1 MIRGYFNSG
10 RPSVLGLTYFVDLQQ
25 LRPVQFLIDTGADT
39 TTIHPGDFLPL
50 DVDPALLLRKPDS
63 QASGIGGQAQAW
75 KHAALVM
82 LLEDDL
88 ETVKVVSCNLDVA
101 VPHQLNMSYPSLL
114 GRDVLQHFV
123 LTIDGNQSIRFEA
136 LDYVLTAQLPNFLRR

>member
-50 DVDPALLLRKPDS
+50 DVDPGSLTHKRAVLGPGAS
-63 QASGIGGQAQAW
+63 MEACGAGHASGRRSRDGEGG
-75 KHAALVM
+75 
-82 LLEDDL
+82 
-88 ETVKVVSCNLDVA
+88 VV
-101 VPHQLNMSYPSLL
+101 
-114 GRDVLQHFV
+114 
-123 LTIDGNQSIRFEA
+123 
-136 LDYVLTAQLPNFLRR
+136 